1 MTAKRIKS
9 LLVIVSVALLTACLP
24 ANQGSVKSTLPAG
37 HTADVASLFAEYHEE
52 RLKLYPMEA
61 TMAGDHRYDDLLPN
75 NLTES
80 FRAAETAFYQ
90 KYRAALEHFDRARLS
105 AADEISCQIFRWEG
119 DSRLQQLDFPTHLMP
134 MNQFWSLHI
143 DIGQWAGGTSAQPF
157 KTIRD

>member
-1 MTAKRIKS
+1 MTAKWIKP
-9 LLVIVSVALLTACLP
+9 LLVIASVAWLTACRP

-80 FRAAETAFYQ
+80 FRAAEAAFYG
-90 KYRAALEHFDRARLS
+90 KYLAALERFDRGRLP
-105 AADEISCQIFRWEG
+105 AE
-119 DSRLQQLDFPTHLMP
+119 
-134 MNQFWSLHI
+134 
-143 DIGQWAGGTSAQPF
+143 AQ
-157 KTIRD
+157 